1 MKKILFVGI
10 TALAM
15 ASCTHDDYAPVSK
28 QEQYQAVFEK
38 EFGAVNP
45 NVNWGFTPQQVF
57 TFDKDGKLIGTR
69 GSDPNANDWYK
80 YLTVPAPLT
89 DAQKEVVRKWFQ
101 NNPNP
106 KGLEVNW
113 SDFFVQQVYKGGT
126 NTEGSKSLETYDIL
140 KEDDTPTGSKV
151 TGSNQMDWLHCGNNS
166 NVGEHINNFNNGNAS
181 ETNVGEGNN
190 KFHKD
195 RIMYMKDYNTTCFG
209 FHDSYGQTYYD
220 NSYVLI
226 PGDII
231 DPIVAGMYFVG
242 FDYQMQKYDNGEI
255 RVKPDGYYSDWIVRI
270 APGLNAP
277 GTAAM
282 RVMVEDIIDSNLT
295 SVTSSDWDFN
305 DAVFDVKF
313 EDVTIPG
320 TQETNWQN
328 HNQRQAVI
336 TLHAAGGTKYL
347 TIGGEGDKGVEVHKA
362 LCVEQSTMVNTVKD
376 QGVTRPVAIFRI
388 PVADNVNNAN
398 DIPVY
403 VGSQILE
410 AKQGKATQKFCVPTD
425 VRWMQERQ
433 QVRKTYKEFKD
444 YVENAV
450 PEEWYKI
457 VKGDKN
463 DFRY

>member
-69 GSDPNANDWYK
+69 GANTNANQWYE
-80 YLTVPAPLT
+80 YLTVPAALT

-126 NTEGSKSLETYDIL
+126 NPGSNSPETYEVLKDGVVPQTGGSKI
-140 KEDDTPTGSKV
+140 
-151 TGSNQMDWLHCGNNS
+151 TGSNQMDGLFCGSKKDHINDFNGGDGGGMK
-166 NVGEHINNFNNGNAS
+166 NVGEAP
-181 ETNVGEGNN
+181 N
-190 KFHKD
+190 KFHLD
-195 RIMYMKDYNTTCFG
+195 QITYMYDSSTDCFG
-209 FHDSYGQTYYD
+209 FHESYGDKYYD
-220 NSYVLI
+220 KSYVLI
-226 PGDII
+226 SGDQI
-231 DPIVAGMYFVG
+231 DESVAGMYFVG
-242 FDYQMQKYDNGEI
+242 FDYKMQKYDNGDT
-255 RVKPDGYYSDWIVRI
+255 RVNPDGYYSDWIVRI
-270 APGLNAP
+270 APALSAP
-277 GTAAM
+277 GKAM
-282 RVMVEDIIDSNLT
+282 RVMVEDIIDEDLKFAKT
-295 SVTSSDWDFN
+295 SDWDFN
-305 DAVFDVKF
+305 DAVFDVRF
-313 EDVTIPG
+313 ENV
-320 TQETNWQN
+320 NNQN
-328 HNQRQAVI
+328 YAVI

-362 LCVEQSTMVNTVKD
+362 LGVETGTMVNTVKD

-388 PVADNVNNAN
+388 PVAANVNNAK

-410 AKQGKATQKFCVPTD
+410 AQHGKATQKLCAPTST
-425 VRWMQERQ
+425 RWMQER
-433 QVRKTYKEFKD
+433 KEFRLTYDKFKG
-444 YVENAV
+444 YVNKNT
-450 PEEWYKI
+450 PEDWYDEKKY
-457 VKGDKN
+457 VKKQN

>member
-69 GSDPNANDWYK
+69 AANPNSNQWAD
-80 YLTVPAPLT
+80 YLTVPTKLT

-106 KGLEVNW
+106 QGQKVNW
-113 SDFFVQQVYKGGT
+113 SDFFVEQVYKGGT
-126 NTEGSKSLETYDIL
+126 NTEGSHSPEIYNTLKDGVETQN
-140 KEDDTPTGSKV
+140 KV
-151 TGSNQMDWLHCGNNS
+151 TGSNQMDWLACGS
-166 NVGEHINNFNNGNAS
+166 DATPSSEHINNFNNGN
-181 ETNVGEGNN
+181 G
-190 KFHKD
+190 D
-195 RIMYMKDYNTTCFG
+195 IMYMYDSSTDCFG
-209 FHDSYGQTYYD
+209 FHESYGDKYYD
-220 NSYVLI
+220 DSYVLI
-226 PGDII
+226 SGDQI
-231 DPIVAGMYFVG
+231 DKSVAGMYFVG
-242 FDYQMQKYDNGEI
+242 FDYKMQKFDNGDT
-255 RVKPDGYYSDWIVRI
+255 RVNPDGYYSDWIVRI
-270 APGLNAP
+270 APALSAP
-277 GTAAM
+277 GKAK
-282 RVMVEDIIDSNLT
+282 RVMVEDLFDSDLKYAKT
-295 SVTSSDWDFN
+295 SDWDFN
-305 DAVFDVKF
+305 DAVFDVRF
-313 EDVTIPG
+313 DNV
-320 TQETNWQN
+320 NNQN
-328 HNQRQAVI
+328 YAVI

-362 LCVEQSTMVNTVKD
+362 LGVETGTMVNTVKD

-388 PVADNVNNAN
+388 PVAANVDNAN

-410 AKQGKATQKFCVPTD
+410 AQHGKATQKLCAPTST
-425 VRWMQERQ
+425 RWMQER
-433 QVRKTYKEFKD
+433 KEFRLTYDKFKG
-444 YVENAV
+444 YVNHNT
-450 PEEWYKI
+450 PEDWYDEKKY
-457 VKGDKN
+457 VKKQN

>member
-38 EFGAVNP
+38 EFGTVNP

-69 GSDPNANDWYK
+69 GANTEANQWYQ

-101 NNPNP
+101 THKNPQ
-106 KGLEVNW
+106 GLDVNW

-126 NTEGSKSLETYDIL
+126 NPGSNSPEKYTINKPAGGTEQI
-140 KEDDTPTGSKV
+140 TGSEKM
-151 TGSNQMDWLHCGNNS
+151 NWLHCGNNS
-166 NVGEHINNFNNGNAS
+166 QVGDHINNFNGGDAS
-181 ETNVGEGNN
+181 NMNVGEGNN
-190 KFHKD
+190 KFHNDK
-195 RIMYMKDYNTTCFG
+195 IMYMKDYNTTCFG
-209 FHDSYGQTYYD
+209 FHDSYGDNYYTD
-220 NSYVLI
+220 SYVLI

-242 FDYQMQKYDNGEI
+242 FDYKTEKYDNGKIE
-255 RVKPDGYYSDWIVRI
+255 VKPDGYYSDWIVRVV
-270 APGLNAP
+270 PGLNAP
-277 GTAAM
+277 NAGK
-282 RVMVEDIIDSNLT
+282 RVMVEDLIDSDLKVAKT
-295 SVTSSDWDFN
+295 SDWDFN
-305 DAVFDVKF
+305 DAVFDVRF
-313 EDVTIPG
+313 EKSWVDG
-320 TQETNWQN
+320 TQENGWQG
-328 HNQRQAVI
+328 HEQKFAVI

-362 LCVEQSTMVNTVKD
+362 LGVETGTMVNTVKD

-388 PVADNVNNAN
+388 PVTANVDNAN
-398 DIPVY
+398 QIPVY
-403 VGSQILE
+403 VGDQELK
-410 AKQGKATQKFCVPTD
+410 ATKGAATQKLCAPTSTK
-425 VRWMQERQ
+425 WMQER
-433 QVRKTYKEFKD
+433 KEFRLTYDKFKGYVNHGDPEDWYDEKKYVKKD
-444 YVENAV
+444 
-450 PEEWYKI
+450 
-457 VKGDKN
+457 N

>member
-69 GSDPNANDWYK
+69 AANPNSNQWADYV
-80 YLTVPAPLT
+80 TVPTKLT

-106 KGLEVNW
+106 QGQKVNW
-113 SDFFVQQVYKGGT
+113 SDFFVEQVYKGGT
-126 NTEGSKSLETYDIL
+126 NTEGSHSPEIYNTLKDGVETQN
-140 KEDDTPTGSKV
+140 KV
-151 TGSNQMDWLHCGNNS
+151 TGSNQMDWLACGS
-166 NVGEHINNFNNGNAS
+166 DATPSSEHINNFNNGN
-181 ETNVGEGNN
+181 G
-190 KFHKD
+190 D
-195 RIMYMKDYNTTCFG
+195 IMYMYDYNTTCFG
-209 FHDSYGQTYYD
+209 FHDSYGDNHFENTYYYD
-220 NSYVLI
+220 SYVLI

-242 FDYQMQKYDNGEI
+242 FDYKTAKYDNGEI
-255 RVKPDGYYSDWIVRI
+255 RVNPDGYYSDWIVRVV
-270 APGLNAP
+270 PGLNAP
-277 GTAAM
+277 GKAK
-282 RVMVEDIIDSNLT
+282 RVMVEDIIDSDLK
-295 SVTSSDWDFN
+295 SVQTSDWDFN
-305 DAVFDVKF
+305 DAVFDVRF
-313 EDVTIPG
+313 EKSWVNG
-320 TQETNWQN
+320 TPENNYQDGHHQKY
-328 HNQRQAVI
+328 AII

-362 LCVEQSTMVNTVKD
+362 LGVETGTMVNTVKD

-388 PVADNVNNAN
+388 PVAANVNNAN

-410 AKQGKATQKFCVPTD
+410 AQHGKATQKLCAPTST
-425 VRWMQERQ
+425 RWMQER
-433 QVRKTYKEFKD
+433 KEFRLTYDKFKG
-444 YVENAV
+444 YVNNGTPEDWYDEKKYVKEN
-450 PEEWYKI
+450 
-457 VKGDKN
+457 N

>member
-1 MKKILFVGI
+1 MKKILFVGITAI

-69 GSDPNANDWYK
+69 GHDANANDWYK
-80 YLTVPAPLT
+80 YLTVPAALT

-242 FDYQMQKYDNGEI
+242 FDYQMQKHDNGELEV
-255 RVKPDGYYSDWIVRI
+255 RPDGYYSDWIVRI

-277 GTAAM
+277 GTAK
-282 RVMVEDIIDSNLT
+282 RVMVEDIIDSNLA
-295 SVTSSDWDFN
+295 SVQTSDWDFN

-313 EDVTIPG
+313 ETSWVNG
-320 TQETNWQN
+320 TPENN
-328 HNQRQAVI
+328 YLDGHNQKFAVI

-362 LCVEQSTMVNTVKD
+362 LCVEEQGTMVNT
-376 QGVTRPVAIFRI
+376 GNGATRPVAIFRI

-403 VGSQILE
+403 VGAQELT
-410 AKQGKATQKFCVPTD
+410 AQQGEATQKLCVPTD
-425 VRWMQERQ
+425 VKWMKERVQ
-433 QVRKTYKEFKD
+433 FINSYDQFKG
-444 YVENAV
+444 YVNSNT
-450 PEEWYKI
+450 PDNWYES
-457 VKGDKN
+457 VKNLGN
-463 DFRY
+463 LY

>member
-69 GSDPNANDWYK
+69 GANPNSNEWAN
-80 YLTVPAPLT
+80 YLIVPTRLT
-89 DAQKEVVRKWFQ
+89 DAQKDVVRKWFQ
-101 NNPNP
+101 THKNPQGQ
-106 KGLEVNW
+106 KVNW
-113 SDFFVQQVYKGGT
+113 SDFFVEQVYKGGT
-126 NTEGSKSLETYDIL
+126 NTEGSHSPEIYNTLKDGVETQN
-140 KEDDTPTGSKV
+140 KV
-151 TGSNQMDWLHCGNNS
+151 TGSNQMDWLACGS
-166 NVGEHINNFNNGNAS
+166 DATPSSEHINNFNNGN
-181 ETNVGEGNN
+181 G
-190 KFHKD
+190 D
-195 RIMYMKDYNTTCFG
+195 IMYMYDYNTTCFG
-209 FHDSYGQTYYD
+209 FHDSYGDNHFENTYYYD
-220 NSYVLI
+220 SYVLI

-242 FDYQMQKYDNGEI
+242 FDYKTAKYDNGEI
-255 RVKPDGYYSDWIVRI
+255 RVNPDGYYSDWIVRI
-270 APGLNAP
+270 APALSAP
-277 GTAAM
+277 GKAK
-282 RVMVEDIIDSNLT
+282 RVMVEDLFDSDLKYAKT
-295 SVTSSDWDFN
+295 SDWDFN
-305 DAVFDVKF
+305 DAVFDVRF
-313 EDVTIPG
+313 DNV
-320 TQETNWQN
+320 NNQN
-328 HNQRQAVI
+328 YAVI

-362 LCVEQSTMVNTVKD
+362 LGVETGTMVNTVKD

-388 PVADNVNNAN
+388 PVAANVNNAN

-410 AKQGKATQKFCVPTD
+410 AKKGKVTQKLCAPTST
-425 VRWMQERQ
+425 RWMQER
-433 QVRKTYKEFKD
+433 KEFRLTYDKFKG
-444 YVENAV
+444 YVNKGT
-450 PEEWYKI
+450 PEDWYDEKKY
-457 VKGDKN
+457 VKKQN

>member
-69 GSDPNANDWYK
+69 GANPEANQWYQ

-101 NNPNP
+101 NTKNPQGQ
-106 KGLEVNW
+106 KVNW

-126 NTEGSKSLETYDIL
+126 NPGSNSPEIYTINKPAGGTEQI
-140 KEDDTPTGSKV
+140 TGSEKM
-151 TGSNQMDWLHCGNNS
+151 NWLHCGNNS
-166 NVGEHINNFNNGNAS
+166 QVGDHINNFNGGDAGNM
-181 ETNVGEGNN
+181 NVGEGNN
-190 KFHKD
+190 KFHNDK
-195 RIMYMKDYNTTCFG
+195 IMYMKDYNTTCFG
-209 FHDSYGQTYYD
+209 FHDSYGDNYYTD
-220 NSYVLI
+220 SYVLI

-242 FDYQMQKYDNGEI
+242 FDYKTEKYDNGKIE
-255 RVKPDGYYSDWIVRI
+255 VKPDGYYSDWIVRI

-305 DAVFDVKF
+305 DAVFDVRF
-313 EDVTIPG
+313 EGWGND
-320 TQETNWQN
+320 
-328 HNQRQAVI
+328 RCAVI
-336 TLHAAGGTKYL
+336 TLHAAGGTKSL
-347 TIGGEGDKGVEVHKA
+347 TIGGVGAKGKEVHEALGVETG
-362 LCVEQSTMVNTVKD
+362 TMVNT
-376 QGVTRPVAIFRI
+376 GNGATRPVAIFRI
-388 PVADNVNNAN
+388 PVAANMDNAN
-398 DIPVY
+398 LIPVY
-403 VGSQILE
+403 VGAQELT
-410 AKQGKATQKFCVPTD
+410 AQQGEATQKLCVPTD
-425 VRWMQERQ
+425 VKWMKERVQ
-433 QVRKTYKEFKD
+433 FINSYDQFKD
-444 YVENAV
+444 YVNSNT
-450 PEEWYKI
+450 PDNWYES
-457 VKGDKN
+457 VKNLGN
-463 DFRY
+463 LY

>member
-38 EFGAVNP
+38 EFGTVNP

-69 GSDPNANDWYK
+69 GANTNSNEWYQ
-80 YLTVPAPLT
+80 YLTVPDTLT
-89 DAQKEVVRKWFQ
+89 DAQKDVVRRWFQ
-101 NNPNP
+101 NNKNP
-106 KGLEVNW
+106 QGQKVNW

-126 NTEGSKSLETYDIL
+126 NPGSNSPEIYTINKPAGGTEQI
-140 KEDDTPTGSKV
+140 TGSEKM
-151 TGSNQMDWLHCGNNS
+151 NWLHCGNNS
-166 NVGEHINNFNNGNAS
+166 QVGDHINNFNGGDAGNM
-181 ETNVGEGNN
+181 NVGEGNN
-190 KFHKD
+190 KFHNDK
-195 RIMYMKDYNTTCFG
+195 IMYMKDYNTTCFG
-209 FHDSYGQTYYD
+209 FHDSYGDNYYTD
-220 NSYVLI
+220 SYVLI

-242 FDYQMQKYDNGEI
+242 FDYKTEKEDNGKIE
-255 RVKPDGYYSDWIVRI
+255 VKPDGYYSDWIVRI

-313 EDVTIPG
+313 ETSWVNG
-320 TQETNWQN
+320 TPENNYQDG
-328 HNQRQAVI
+328 HNQKFAVI

-410 AKQGKATQKFCVPTD
+410 ARQGKATQKFCVPTD

-433 QVRKTYKEFKD
+433 QVRKTYNEFKD
-444 YVENAV
+444 YVRDDA
-450 PEEWYKI
+450 PKDWYKT
-457 VKGDKN
+457 VKDKQN

>member
-28 QEQYQAVFEK
+28 QEPYQAVFEK

-69 GSDPNANDWYK
+69 AANPNSNQWAD
-80 YLTVPAPLT
+80 YLTVPTKLT

-113 SDFFVQQVYKGGT
+113 SDFFVEQVYKGGKK
-126 NTEGSKSLETYDIL
+126 TEGSQSPETYDIL
-140 KEDDTPTGSKV
+140 RNDVSTGSKV
-151 TGSNQMDWLHCGNNS
+151 TGSNHMDWLACGS
-166 NVGEHINNFNNGNAS
+166 KKDHVYNFNGAD
-181 ETNVGEGNN
+181 G
-190 KFHKD
+190 D
-195 RIMYMKDYNTTCFG
+195 IMYMYDSSTDCFG
-209 FHDSYGQTYYD
+209 FHESYGDKYYD
-220 NSYVLI
+220 DSYVLI
-226 PGDII
+226 SGDQI
-231 DPIVAGMYFVG
+231 DPSVAGMYFVG
-242 FDYQMQKYDNGEI
+242 FDYKTEKYDNGNLEV
-255 RVKPDGYYSDWIVRI
+255 RPDEYYSDWIVRI
-270 APGLNAP
+270 APALSAP
-277 GTAAM
+277 GKAK
-282 RVMVEDIIDSNLT
+282 RVMVEDLFDSDLKYAKT
-295 SVTSSDWDFN
+295 SDWDFN
-305 DAVFDVKF
+305 DAVFDVRF
-313 EDVTIPG
+313 DNV
-320 TQETNWQN
+320 NNQN
-328 HNQRQAVI
+328 YAVI

-362 LCVEQSTMVNTVKD
+362 LGVETGTMVNTVKD

-388 PVADNVNNAN
+388 PVAANVDNAN

-410 AKQGKATQKFCVPTD
+410 AQHGKATQKLCAPTST
-425 VRWMQERQ
+425 RWMQER
-433 QVRKTYKEFKD
+433 KEFRLTYDKFKG
-444 YVENAV
+444 YVNHGT
-450 PEEWYKI
+450 PEDWYDEKQY
-457 VKGDKN
+457 VKEDN